1 MEHEYDCH
9 TCGSMYKISWEVDEV
24 ELPYSDIPEY
34 CPCCGIKLDNPADD
48 IGIDFKD
55 NVDFNKSVDLMD
67 GDGDEF

>member
-48 IGIDFKD
+48 IGSDFKD
-55 NVDFNKSVDLMD
+55 KVD
-67 GDGDEF
+67 

>member
-55 NVDFNKSVDLMD
+55 KVDFNKSVDLMD